1 MIRVYAAEDPAMVQ
15 NTLQTMQSAFTSVK
29 DQPVESHRYGDLS
42 SDPAHFGV
50 AKQLRDNDP
59 ELHENQTMYSCG
71 SLAPKMKRKGTSSFL
86 KLYKNSIGLLLW
98 GPLFGESLFG
108 LFWGHYWGQFLG

>member
-1 MIRVYAAEDPAMVQ
+1 MIRVYAVEDPAMAQ
-15 NTLQTMQSAFTSVK
+15 NTLQIMQSAFTSVK

-42 SDPAHFGV
+42 SDPAPFGV

-71 SLAPKMKRKGTSSFL
+71 SLAPKMKRKG
-86 KLYKNSIGLLLW
+86 KLAI
-98 GPLFGESLFG
+98 
-108 LFWGHYWGQFLG
+108 